1 MIASLAESF
10 GEWKRTRGLV
20 SPGSYEGLH
29 KECRNVTL
37 SNLLFEGGK
46 ADLAK
51 GLSPNFQ
58 VAHSFS
64 IGTGMFPSLY
74 HFGAVYLNGKH
85 LLHGMLDSQGSFQ
98 GKYVYSFIKDVFQL
112 KFQSHVPKIL

>member
-1 MIASLAESF
+1 MITAIANSF
-10 GEWKRTRGLV
+10 GEWKRSRRLE

-29 KECRNVTL
+29 KEVRNVSLTAT
-37 SNLLFEGGK
+37 LFEGGK

-64 IGTGMFPSLY
+64 IGTGMVPSLY
-74 HFGAVYLNGKH
+74 HFGAVYVNGKH
-85 LLHGMLDSQGSFQ
+85 LLHGMVDSQGSFQ
-98 GKYVYSFIKDVFQL
+98 GKYVFTAIKDVLQC
-112 KFQSHVPKIL
+112 KFQTHVIH